1 MIRTFLIPVLA
12 ILGVLFGVY
21 TVVKGSRPPAASPPV
36 IEPPR
41 APFTSFVA
49 GSGMIETS
57 TQNIAIGTPVAGVA
71 IKLAV
76 VVGDQVAKGDV
87 LFVIDSRD
95 LAAEHKVRAAAL
107 AVAQA
112 KLEVLRSSP
121 RKEEVPP
128 AEARV
133 AEAQSLLSDAENQL
147 ERWRK
152 VNDPRAVSED
162 ELSRRRYAVETAKT
176 RVAEAVASLEL
187 LKAGA
192 WAPDLAVA
200 EAEVASAL
208 AALDSINTELERRI
222 IRAPVD
228 GQVLQV
234 NLRVGEFAQ
243 AGPLT
248 TPLMMMGSV
257 SPLHVRVDI
266 DEHDAW
272 RVKMGAQATAFV
284 RGNNALKTPLSFV
297 RFEPYVV
304 PKRSLTGESTERVD
318 TRVLQVLYA
327 FDRKDMPV
335 FVGQQMDVYIEAPSL
350 DSLMGK
356 QQGSET
362 PPGSSASQQPAAKAQ
377 SKTGS
382 K

>member
-21 TVVKGSRPPAASPPV
+21 TVVKGSRPPAPTPPV

-41 APFTSFVA
+41 APFESFVA

-57 TQNIAIGTPVAGVA
+57 TQNIAIGTPVPGVA
-71 IKLAV
+71 IKVAV
-76 VVGDQVAKGDV
+76 VVGDQVRQGDV
-87 LFVIDSRD
+87 LFQIDSRD
-95 LAAEHKVRAAAL
+95 LDAQLRVQQAAL
-107 AVAQA
+107 GVAQA
-112 KLEVLRSSP
+112 KLAALRASP
-121 RKEEVPP
+121 RKEEIPP

-133 AEAQSLLSDAENQL
+133 AEARSLLADAENQL

-162 ELSRRRYAVETAKT
+162 ELSRRQYAVETAKT

-187 LKAGA
+187 LMAGA
-192 WAPDLAVA
+192 WAPEIAVA
-200 EAEVASAL
+200 EAEVASAQ
-208 AALDSINTELERRI
+208 AGVDSIKTELERRI
-222 IRAPVD
+222 VRAPVD

-243 AGPLT
+243 AGPLA

-257 SPLHVRVDI
+257 TPLHVRVDI

-272 RVKMGAQATAFV
+272 RVKSGADAVAFI
-284 RGNNALKTPLSFV
+284 RGNNALRTPLKFV

-327 FDRKDMPV
+327 FDRGEMPV
-335 FVGQQMDVYIEAPSL
+335 FVGQQMDVYIQAPSL
-350 DSLMGK
+350 ESLMPRKDSTPAPGA
-356 QQGSET
+356 SEK
-362 PPGSSASQQPAAKAQ
+362 S
-377 SKTGS
+377 
-382 K
+382 